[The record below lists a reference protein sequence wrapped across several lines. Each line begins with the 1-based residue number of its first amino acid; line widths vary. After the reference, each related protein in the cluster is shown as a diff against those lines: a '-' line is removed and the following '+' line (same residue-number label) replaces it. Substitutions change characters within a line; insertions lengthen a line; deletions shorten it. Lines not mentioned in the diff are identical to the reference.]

1 MVKLVLI
8 WLCCYCYST
17 SIVRY

>member
-17 SIVRY
+17 SVVRY